1 MKHLTRF
8 LFIPLSLLLIIA
20 AVQAANDQVQF
31 SADTY
36 QKGPDGTETRGRL
49 YAGKGR
55 MRMEMSRNGQ
65 QVVQIFA
72 TDQQTSWILNS
83 AQRSY
88 MERRDGGPS
97 RTAMQ
102 RKDGRANPCEGIPGS
117 QCRMSGQEMIS
128 GRKTIKWD
136 MTFSYQGKTLQGT
149 QWIDAERGMVL
160 KQQMPDGQSSSMKL
174 LGLEKRGSRTV
185 EKWEMSFSQGD
196 KAPQR
201 SYRWYDPEL
210 NLVTR
215 EEFPGGFVRE
225 MKNIRVAPQDPALFQ
240 VPAGYKK
247 ITPKGQSA
255 PTSKR

>member
-1 MKHLTRF
+1 MKHLTRI
-8 LFIPLSLLLIIA
+8 LFIPLSLLLTTVA
-20 AVQAANDQVQF
+20 AQAASDQIQF

-72 TDQQTSWILNS
+72 TDQQTSWVLIP

-88 MERRDGGPS
+88 MEQRSGGPS

-128 GRKTIKWD
+128 GRNTIKWD

-174 LGLEKRGSRTV
+174 LGLEKKGGRTT

-247 ITPKGQSA
+247 ITPKRQSA
-255 PTSKR
+255 PASRR